1 MSSWVTHPFALRARV
16 IGVAAVVAIAA
27 RACEPAPPAP
37 TVEGVATM
45 LGQSVGG
52 VVRAGEFRWEASD
65 GVLVDNLL
73 GRRVLFLAS
82 ASEGQSRDLYRARV
96 RVSFEGRPIGVVGP
110 IFNLTSTPL
119 GDDAGLTGDGP
130 TIGRYAA
137 FASRSYG
144 TVTSITLLDTAG
156 DGGVVGAQNAFETF
170 LGHLTNLQET
180 GSWEGIGRAELSFM
194 PSPASVAF
202 QFEPG
207 ALVVSPSGS
216 QAQRIPV
223 EGSGD
228 SELGIIS
235 IHRLP
240 HLRKNAVLWAVDS
253 VRAVVG
259 PGPIAW
265 MEDTFFG
272 ARDKVRQTT
281 HAAFGEANTAVVAAS
296 ADAPPPSPPLDASAA
311 GEDGGYWP
319 PSRLPSIWKNP
330 DQSEGT
336 WEPVTYPFLKKLPGA
351 TSQVP
356 AYFYRTYIKADA
368 QRPYA
373 KVLVV
378 AMDTR
383 QLEVNMEG
391 GVEDPKPLTG
401 GRGLGRIP
409 REPEILSRVV
419 GAFNGAFKTTHGA
432 YGMMA
437 NKRLLLPPKQEAA
450 TVVVTEDHKVGMGS
464 WRRSEDDIPKEIV
477 SFRQNLDPLV
487 EDGMFNPRN
496 RTQWGFQLAGTSVMT
511 ERSGI
516 CVTKAGH
523 FFYLW
528 GDDVSGS
535 TLGKAMVQ
543 AGCQYGM
550 HLDMNPKHTGFV
562 FTDIR
567 DVHKKQYDAKLLS
580 DGMEIQP
587 ERYIEW
593 SPKDFFYVMLRE
605 AAVARPSSKLKWTVD
620 KGAQPAPVWLPG
632 VFESSFTH
640 DGVGVQ
646 LIAFEPERALFR
658 VKPARS
664 DGVEGSLDLDAED
677 AKKVL
682 LAVGVGSAR
691 GGRGLGFRLDGKQLV
706 PFRGQ
711 SGYLWADET
720 GALKITEAQP
730 PANAPVAVELPLV
743 VTASKVTLSADER
756 GASRPRAAA
765 CMTSDGRVIIAS
777 SSSESDRANATALIE
792 AGCTSA
798 AALDRGSHQD
808 GFVQRAGVGGG
819 QVARGEQTTLY
830 AIATPMRPRGFIW
843 K

>member
-1 MSSWVTHPFALRARV
+1 
-16 IGVAAVVAIAA
+16 
-27 RACEPAPPAP
+27 
-37 TVEGVATM
+37 M

-52 VVRAGEFRWEASD
+52 VVRSGEFRWESSD
-65 GVLVDNLL
+65 GVVLDNLL
-73 GRRVLFLAS
+73 GRRVLFLA
-82 ASEGQSRDLYRARV
+82 AAAEDQPRDLYRARV
-96 RVSFEGRPIGVVGP
+96 RVSFEGRPIGVLGP

-119 GDDAGLTGDGP
+119 GDDAGLAGDGP
-130 TIGRYAA
+130 TITRFAA

-144 TVTSITLLDTAG
+144 SVSSITLLDTSG
-156 DGGVVGAQNAFETF
+156 DGGVVGAHNALETF

-180 GSWEGIGRAELSFM
+180 GSWDGLGRSELSFE

-207 ALVVSPSGS
+207 VLAVAPSG
-216 QAQRIPV
+216 AAPQRIPV
-223 EGSGD
+223 EGVGD
-228 SELGIIS
+228 SEQGNIA
-235 IHRLP
+235 IHRMP
-240 HLRKNAVLWAVDS
+240 HLRKNVVLWAVDS

-265 MEDTFFG
+265 LEETFFG
-272 ARDKVRQTT
+272 ARDKVRRTT
-281 HAAFGEANTAVVAAS
+281 HAAFGETVATVAAS
-296 ADAPPPSPPLDASAA
+296 AEAPPPSPPLDASAA

-319 PSRLPSIWKNP
+319 PSRLPSIWKSP
-330 DQSEGT
+330 DASEGN
-336 WEPVTYPFLKKLPGA
+336 WEPVTYPFLKKMPGA
-351 TSQVP
+351 TAAVP
-356 AYFYRTYIKADA
+356 SYFYRTYIKPDA
-368 QRPYA
+368 QRPYS

-409 REPEILSRVV
+409 RDPEILSRVV

-437 NKRLLLPPKQEAA
+437 NKRVLLPPKSEAA
-450 TVVVTEDHKVGMGS
+450 TVVVTEDHRVGMGS

-528 GDDVSGS
+528 GDDVSGA

-605 AAVARPSSKLKWTVD
+605 SAVARPSNKLKWVVD
-620 KGAQPAPVWLPG
+620 KGVQPAPVWMPG
-632 VFESSFTH
+632 VFESSFTQ
-640 DGVGVQ
+640 DGTAVQ
-646 LIAFEPERALFR
+646 LVAFEPERALFR

-664 DGVEGSLDLDAED
+664 DGVEGSIDLDADD
-677 AKKVL
+677 AKRVL
-682 LAVGVGSAR
+682 LATGLASAR

-711 SGYLWADET
+711 SGYLWVDDA
-720 GALKITEAQP
+720 GVMKITEAQP
-730 PANAPVAVELPLV
+730 PANATSAVELPLV
-743 VTASKVTLSADER
+743 VTASKLTLSSDEH
-756 GASRPRAAA
+756 GAARPRAAA
-765 CMTSDGRVIIAS
+765 CVSSDGRVIIAS
-777 SSSESDRANATALIE
+777 SNAESDRANAAALLE

-798 AALDRGSHQD
+798 VALDRGSHQD
-808 GFVQRAGVGGG
+808 GFVQRAGAAAG
-819 QVARGEQTTLY
+819 QVSRGEQTTLY
-830 AIATPMRPRGFIW
+830 AIATPLRPRGFMW